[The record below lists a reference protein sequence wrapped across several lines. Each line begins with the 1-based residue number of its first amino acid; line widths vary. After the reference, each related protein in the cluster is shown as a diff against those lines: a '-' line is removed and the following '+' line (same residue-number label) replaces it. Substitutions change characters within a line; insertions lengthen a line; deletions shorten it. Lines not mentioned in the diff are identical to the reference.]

1 MRIKNLNIE
10 NFRGYQLFQMK
21 NLGRVNLIVGANNCG
36 KTTVL
41 EAINIL
47 INHGN
52 LATIWMTISSH
63 RARHLCPEQ
72 SVFIAG
78 ALLP

>member
-10 NFRGYQLFQMK
+10 NFRGFGRFAMK

-41 EAINIL
+41 EAVNVL
-47 INHGN
+47 MSNGN
-52 LATIWMTISSH
+52 LSTIWSILNRRGEVIWVDRDDPTEPVS
-63 RARHLCPEQ
+63 
-72 SVFIAG
+72 
-78 ALLP
+78 